1 MTLENCLIIGVFGFV
16 ALIIVA
22 IPILDYFNR
31 RAIEKSRSRNVEFYA
46 FHEEVLKKSNEL
58 WECRAEMDSQ
68 KTEIDNLVV
77 RTKYAPQ
84 FLKEHLEK
92 EIEVKKEL
100 LYQFEKC
107 VFEPMKKELQ
117 EMRDRQTAW
126 QETLEK
132 QGEKIFY

>member
-1 MTLENCLIIGVFGFV
+1 MNIMHYLFIGTIGIAVLAIIS
-16 ALIIVA
+16 

-46 FHEEVLKKSNEL
+46 FNEEIYKKSNEL
-58 WECRAEMDSQ
+58 WECQAEMDSQ

-117 EMRDRQTAW
+117 EMRDRENAW
-126 QETLEK
+126 RAELEK
-132 QGEKIFY
+132 QGEKIY

>member
-1 MTLENCLIIGVFGFV
+1 MHYLFFGVLGLAVLVTL
-16 ALIIVA
+16 A

-31 RAIEKSRSRNVEFYA
+31 RTIEKSRSRNVEFYA
-46 FHEEVLKKSNEL
+46 FHEEVLKKSTEL
-58 WECRAEMDSQ
+58 WECRAEMDAQ

-100 LYQFEKC
+100 LYQFENY

-126 QETLEK
+126 QEKIEK